1 MKGLTNYTDRE
12 SLRTARNTTRTN
24 FNTVVSVF
32 KESYYK
38 NDERPAQTVERLVE
52 SLGYDT
58 AVMTVAE
65 IVNSVGEWDERVSRT
80 NRAWAADID
89 TAATREELRGADIYQ
104 PSEIHPAHIDN
115 LASAMRRYEPK
126 PAEPET
132 IEEPAEEATE
142 EPAPEAEATDAEPE
156 TVEEEAEQE
165 HAVNRG
171 ALMLE
176 RRGCEFF
183 KADES
188 AKKSDIGNYRLT
200 VPGYI
205 FDAKNGRRYCIEIT
219 KATKYKTRTTNLR
232 TGQPLKHPVQE
243 LVSDCLAHFSF
254 SFEDER
260 GTWGDLEQDRAA
272 WAAEVP
278 YTEAAILD
286 YLNTISARPITKLL
300 YVETIEFDEAPNAG
314 FVPSWKITDWAKRN
328 RLEWFHH
335 YDQTRVKTHTGTY
348 AYHHYHIEPTNTDRE
363 HVKIYL
369 ERVGA

>member
-1 MKGLTNYTDRE
+1 MKGIINNTNRDE
-12 SLRTARNTTRTN
+12 LRNARNTTRAN
-24 FNTVVSVF
+24 FDAVVSIF

-38 NDERPAQTVERLVE
+38 NEERPAQTVERLVGA
-52 SLGYDT
+52 LGYDT
-58 AVMTVAE
+58 AVVTVAE
-65 IVNSVGEWDERVSRT
+65 IVNSVGEWDERVNRT

-89 TAATREELRGADIYQ
+89 TAATREELRRADIYQ

-132 IEEPAEEATE
+132 VEEPAETAPKTPVEDAEE
-142 EPAPEAEATDAEPE
+142 EPEK
-156 TVEEEAEQE
+156 E

-171 ALMLE
+171 ALMLD

-183 KADES
+183 KGDES
-188 AKKSDIGNYRLT
+188 AKASDIGNYRLT

-219 KATKYKTRTTNLR
+219 KATKYRTRKTNLR

-260 GTWGDLEQDRAA
+260 GTWADLEQDRAA
-272 WAAEVP
+272 WAAEIP
-278 YTEAAILD
+278 YAQEAIVE
-286 YLNTISARPITKLL
+286 YLNTISARHITKLL
-300 YVETIEFDEAPNAG
+300 FVASVEFDKAPGAD
-314 FVPSWKITDWAKRN
+314 FVPAWKIQDWAKRN
-328 RLEWFHH
+328 RLDWFYH
-335 YDQTRVKTHTGTY
+335 YDETHVRTHTGEY
-348 AYHHYHIEPTNTDRE
+348 AYHHYYITPETADRE

-369 ERVGA
+369 ERVSA